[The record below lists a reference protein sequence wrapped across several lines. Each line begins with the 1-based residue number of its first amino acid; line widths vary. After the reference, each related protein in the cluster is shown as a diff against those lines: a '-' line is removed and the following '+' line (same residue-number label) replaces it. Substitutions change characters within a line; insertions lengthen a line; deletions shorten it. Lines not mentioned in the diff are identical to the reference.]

1 MFVAVLGDNFFM
13 VRKSSLASENCHFT
27 SDKPTVDKS
36 CGLALL
42 FHYSICGSTLQDKH
56 LEKAYEINLMEELTL
71 KGITQVRSVMR
82 T

>member
-27 SDKPTVDKS
+27 SDKPTVEKS
-36 CGLALL
+36 WGLALL

-71 KGITQVRSVMR
+71 KGITQVRSVMS